1 MKVWDMHCDTLS
13 VLRRARNEGTP
24 LSFRS
29 NDLHMSLE
37 GMQQGDY
44 LLQCFACFVY
54 MKEEKEPLTACL
66 EMVDEFY
73 RLLAEYPDE
82 LMQVKSSEDIQRLPG
97 SGKIGAMLTLEEGAV
112 CLDDVRQLRNLYRLG
127 ARMMTLTWNFK
138 NGLASPNR
146 LFHDPA
152 DPRICEPVEDEGLT
166 DKGVEMLAEMERL
179 HMILDVSHLSDGGFW
194 SVAEHAK
201 RPFVASHS
209 NARACCGHVRNL
221 TDDMIRTMGERGG
234 LIGLNYYS
242 DFLDPGMGRPKVV
255 SRVEDMVRHAQHI
268 LNIGGEDILAL
279 GSDFDGMSGEMEITG
294 AKDMPKLAQ
303 GLIQAGFSDDLI
315 EKIYYKNAMR
325 FFSENL

>member
-13 VLRRARNEGTP
+13 ILRRARNEGNP
-24 LSFRS
+24 ISFRS

-37 GMQQGDY
+37 GMKQGDY

-54 MKEEKEPLTACL
+54 LKEEKQPLTACL
-66 EMVDEFY
+66 EMIDEFY
-73 RLLAEYPDE
+73 QLLLAYPDE
-82 LMQVKSSEDIQRLPG
+82 LIQVKCAEDIRKLPG

-146 LFHDPA
+146 FFHDPA
-152 DPRICEPVEDEGLT
+152 DSRICEPEDAGLT
-166 DKGVEMLAEMERL
+166 EKGIEMLEEMERL

-201 RPFVASHS
+201 RPFAASHS

-221 TDDMIRTMGERGG
+221 TDEMIRTIGERGG

-242 DFLDPGMGRPKVV
+242 DFLDPAMGRPKAV
-255 SRVEDMVRHAQHI
+255 SRVEDMVRHAAHI
-268 LNIGGEDILAL
+268 LQVGGEDVLAL
-279 GSDFDGMSGEMEITG
+279 GSDFDGMDGEMEIGG
-294 AKDMPKLAQ
+294 AADMPKLAE
-303 GLIQAGFSDDLI
+303 GLRKAGFSETLI

-325 FFSENL
+325 FFEENL